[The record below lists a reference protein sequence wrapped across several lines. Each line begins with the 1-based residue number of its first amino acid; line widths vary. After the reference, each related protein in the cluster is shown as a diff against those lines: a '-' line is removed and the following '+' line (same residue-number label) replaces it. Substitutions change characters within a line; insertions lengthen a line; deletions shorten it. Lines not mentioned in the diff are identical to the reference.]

1 MKSKMS
7 KICLSSLILCII
19 LCALL
24 VLFCFIGSHFS
35 SSDFSWLLAIILVYG
50 VILVPYYIGVFI
62 ASIICDNLL
71 KKDYLIKNII
81 LSIMLI
87 GPIGFIIKIIV
98 DIILSK

>member
-7 KICLSSLILCII
+7 KICLSSLILCVI
-19 LCALL
+19 LFVGL

-35 SSDFSWLLAIILVYG
+35 SSDFSWLLAIVLVYSI
-50 VILVPYYIGVFI
+50 ILVPYYIGVFI
-62 ASIICDNLL
+62 ASILCDNII
-71 KKDYLIKNII
+71 KKSYLIKNII